1 MPSRRSFIKNTT
13 LGTAILSVAPEVL
26 SNFSGAIPRNGELF
40 FKISLAEWSLNRVL
54 FNGTLD
60 NLGFPAYAKERFDI
74 HAVEYVNTF
83 FPSASGAYARSLLQQ
98 TVDHDVRNVLIM
110 IDDEGDLGERKE
122 QERKRAVERHFKW
135 VECAEILGCHAIR
148 VNAAGKGSEKR
159 VAAAVVESLTEL
171 CTFARDYQISVIVEN
186 HGGHSSNAAWLV
198 SVIREVGMDNCGTLP
213 DFGNFKISRTKTYDK
228 YQGVRELM
236 PYAKGVSA
244 KSYAFDDQ
252 GREIN
257 SDYFRLLKIIKES
270 GYRGYI
276 GIEYEGRS
284 LSGDE
289 GIIATK
295 NLLLEAARST

>member
-1 MPSRRSFIKNTT
+1 MPSRRSFIKNAT
-13 LGTAILSVAPEVL
+13 LGAAIFSVAPEVL
-26 SNFSGAIPRNGELF
+26 SNFSGSVPRDEDLF
-40 FKISLAEWSLNRVL
+40 FKISLAEWSLNRAL
-54 FNGTLD
+54 FDGTLN
-60 NLGFPAYAKERFDI
+60 NLDFPAYARKRFDI

-83 FPSASGAYARSLLQQ
+83 FPSASKDYARELLQRTTDQ
-98 TVDHDVRNVLIM
+98 DVINVLIM
-110 IDDEGDLGERKE
+110 IDDEGDLGERKA
-122 QERKRAVERHFKW
+122 QERKKAVENHFKW

-159 VAAAVVESLTEL
+159 VAAAVAESLTEL
-171 CTFARDYQISVIVEN
+171 CTFAKDHQISVIVEN
-186 HGGHSSNAAWLV
+186 HGGYSSNASWLV

-213 DFGNFKISRTKTYDK
+213 DFGNFNISRTETYDK

-252 GREIN
+252 GREIS

-276 GIEYEGRS
+276 GIEYEGSS

-289 GIIATK
+289 GILATK
-295 NLLLEAARST
+295 NLLIEAARLT